1 MSGKVPGVGLALMI
15 ALAAGCRTDPRT
27 KAMKATGGDPARGAQ
42 AIERYGCAA
51 CHTIEGIEGAKG
63 TMGPSLE
70 GIATRPKLSGDMP
83 NTPDN
88 LIRWIEKPQDVKKD
102 SQMPDMGVTEQDA
115 RDIAAHL
122 YAPK

>member
-1 MSGKVPGVGLALMI
+1 M
-15 ALAAGCRTDPRT
+15 TDPR
-27 KAMKATGGDPARGAQ
+27 AEAVKATGGDPARGAQ

-51 CHTIEGIEGAKG
+51 CHTIQGIEGAKG
-63 TMGPSLE
+63 TIGPSLE
-70 GIATRPKLSGDMP
+70 GIATRQKLSGDMP

-102 SQMPDMGVTEQDA
+102 SQMPDMGVTDQDA

-122 YAPK
+122 YSAR